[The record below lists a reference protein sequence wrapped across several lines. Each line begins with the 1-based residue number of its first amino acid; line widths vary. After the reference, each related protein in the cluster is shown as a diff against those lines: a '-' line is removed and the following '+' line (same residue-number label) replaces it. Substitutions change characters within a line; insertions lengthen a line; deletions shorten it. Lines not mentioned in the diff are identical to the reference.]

1 MSLRSSQKINESQSS
16 TTPRLI
22 LDRKVMISMR
32 QLSTG
37 ALLKQCADDTE
48 SEDNTHQY
56 SLRKRESKAA
66 TKAELASVKS
76 TPINKSTSSKSKRS
90 TTRRSKKSEKEPLRR
105 RKEYAEKE
113 RLWEIF
119 KERNGEDP
127 DKQMR
132 IKLA

>member
-22 LDRKVMISMR
+22 LDKKAMNTVR

-37 ALLKQCADDTE
+37 ALFKRADDTE

-90 TTRRSKKSEKEPLRR
+90 TTKRSKKGEKEPVRR

-127 DKQMR
+127 DKPTR